1 MCEFIINLF
10 FQVYYYERNTPHE
23 KFLQSIELFKTSGE
37 DHDRET
43 NIISISDIFFHRIIS
58 CYKFERSE
66 NRDLSVI
73 NIDNCLNKYKGSNV
87 LRIETYLSL
96 TLIIA
101 SRNMR
106 AAMYLAFS
114 VISLL
119 MGFYFGHGR
128 AQLSDTFY
136 AQTCPNLESTVTQ
149 AVTAKTQET
158 FVAIPATLRLF
169 FHDCFV
175 EVKKK

>member
-1 MCEFIINLF
+1 MNGTRHTKSFYSQLNYSKLLVRIMIGKPISSLSLTFSFTGLFPAINL
-10 FQVYYYERNTPHE
+10 
-23 KFLQSIELFKTSGE
+23 S
-37 DHDRET
+37 
-43 NIISISDIFFHRIIS
+43 
-58 CYKFERSE
+58 
-66 NRDLSVI
+66 
-73 NIDNCLNKYKGSNV
+73 V